1 MLHAPEGVARQGLR
15 HVQAVWLPEGVR
27 RGEGVRHLWHADV
40 RARAEDQG
48 HVEKYMTKVDKYRKD
63 EKLTALNYEAMQS
76 ATHKVDKEARVELE
90 IIDYQKFIDNI
101 EPDLEATFEVSSAI
115 GINWNEST

>member
-76 ATHKVDKEARVELE
+76 
-90 IIDYQKFIDNI
+90 
-101 EPDLEATFEVSSAI
+101 
-115 GINWNEST
+115 GINARLCLAVRLRTVSVVFRALSLWTFY